1 MNEIVG
7 RIEEKKQF
15 KELLQSNES
24 EFVAVYG
31 RRRVGKTFLIREYFK
46 QHISFHLTGLSNA
59 TLPQQLVN
67 FHTCMC
73 TGYPKYKETIPVSWF
88 EAFQQLIK
96 RIEKTKK
103 QKHVIFLDELP
114 WLDTPKSYFISALEH
129 FWNSWASARKDIL
142 LIVCGSAASWMIHK
156 LINNKG
162 GLHNRIT
169 HRMKINPFTLKE
181 CDEYFKYKKISFN
194 RYQIIELYS
203 VMGGIPY
210 YLDAVKKG
218 KSAAQNID
226 TICFSEQGLLKNEFS
241 NLYASLFKHAEH
253 YEAVVKALSKK
264 SKGLTR
270 DEIINTSKI
279 QNGGGTSKI
288 LSDLEESGFI
298 RKYTPF
304 GKQYRESL
312 YQLVDFYTLFY
323 FNFIQAKKNTSTNFW
338 INALNSSLHKS
349 WSGYAFEQVCL
360 LHIHEIKNALGIRGI
375 ISSEASWR
383 SQQKADGA
391 QIDLLIDRNDQ
402 IINVCEMKF
411 STTEFIITKDYSKN
425 LRNKIALFGAETQTK
440 KAINLTLITTYGVKE
455 NQYAQDLIQNDITI
469 DCFFE

>member
-7 RIEEKKQF
+7 RIEEKQQF
-15 KELLQSNES
+15 NELFQSKRS
-24 EFVAVYG
+24 EFVTVYG
-31 RRRVGKTFLIREYFK
+31 RRRVGKTFLIREYYK
-46 QHISFHLTGLSNA
+46 QHITFHLTGLANA
-59 TLPQQLVN
+59 TLPQQLLN

-73 TGYPKYKETIPVSWF
+73 TSFAKYKEPIPTSWF

-96 RIEKTKK
+96 RIEKNKQKK
-103 QKHVIFLDELP
+103 QVIFLDELP

-129 FWNSWASARKDIL
+129 FWNSFAVARKDIL
-142 LIVCGSAASWMIHK
+142 LIVCGSTASWMIHK

-169 HRMKINPFTLKE
+169 HRMKIYPFTLKE
-181 CDEYFKYKKISFN
+181 CDAYFKYKKISFN

-210 YLDAVKKG
+210 YLDAIKKG

-226 TICFSEQGLLKNEFS
+226 AICFSEQGILKDEFT
-241 NLYASLFKHAEH
+241 NLYASLFKHAEN
-253 YEAVVKALSKK
+253 YEAIVKTLSKK

-270 DEIINTSKI
+270 DEIIRAAKI
-279 QNGGGTSKI
+279 QNGGGTTKI
-288 LSDLEESGFI
+288 LRDLEESGFI
-298 RKYTPF
+298 RKYRPF

-338 INALNSSLHKS
+338 INTLNSSLHKS

-360 LHIHEIKNALGIRGI
+360 LHINQIKSALGISGI
-375 ISSEASWR
+375 ITSEASWR
-383 SQQKADGA
+383 SHQKADGA
-391 QIDLLIDRNDQ
+391 QIDLVIDRNDQ
-402 IINVCEMKF
+402 VINLCEMKF
-411 STTEFIITKDYSKN
+411 SATEFIITKDYAKK
-425 LRNKIALFGAETQTK
+425 LRNKIGLFSTETQTK
-440 KAINLTLITTYGVKE
+440 KAINLAMITTYGVKE
-455 NQYAQDLIQNDITI
+455 NQYSQGLIQNNITM